1 MSFTADE
8 YEYVFS
14 SWCRK
19 KKTRHLTA
27 RTYAMRFPNGRHPSM
42 NVKRRFDQRL
52 RDKKM

>member
-1 MSFTADE
+1 MNMNMYLALGAA
-8 YEYVFS
+8 
-14 SWCRK
+14 K
-19 KKTRHLTA
+19 KKRHLTA